1 MKAEPGRLAL
11 RSGRRSSRCQ
21 WDKGVPGGVLIIIVK
36 DKWRLERSESR
47 VTTGALS
54 YLRYEYRKTLL
65 EAVVSIN
72 DDGRQY
78 LCDRTA

>member
-1 MKAEPGRLAL
+1 MGGLVCHLGVDRADA
-11 RSGRRSSRCQ
+11 SGIWVS
-21 WDKGVPGGVLIIIVK
+21 PGGVLIIIVK

-72 DDGRQY
+72 DAGRQY